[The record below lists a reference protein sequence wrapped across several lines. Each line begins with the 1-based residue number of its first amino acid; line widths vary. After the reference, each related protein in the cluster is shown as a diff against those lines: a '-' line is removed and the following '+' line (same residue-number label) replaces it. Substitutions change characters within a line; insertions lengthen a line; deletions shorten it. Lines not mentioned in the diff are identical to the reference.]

1 MGDDEDCYS
10 CPDDCSSVSG
20 AHCGNA
26 MCEAGDGENCQTC
39 PEDCLSTS
47 GICCGMNGQ
56 CDAASRG
63 CRTNMTVMACCGDQQ
78 CEGAETASSCP
89 RDCASNEHAR
99 PDLVLQHA
107 TDSNG
112 RMCEYSSTAGSSFEV
127 IVHHQADSFDASLV
141 ARALAM
147 LADQHDVTFASL
159 FVQSEEVDS
168 ETTRVSVHVG
178 TPIGSCAPVD
188 AEAAVESTT
197 VVATVLTEDLV
208 SNAMLAAGGQ
218 QVSASTR
225 AAVLFSTLFM
235 LLVALLMLA

>member
-1 MGDDEDCYS
+1 MKINSSITSVSDSRPDLALSSSPPPLYSCLKSHHIPFLTFPSHTDICEDDEDCYS

-56 CDAASRG
+56 CDARCRAASRG

-168 ETTRVSVHVG
+168 ETTVRCVG
-178 TPIGSCAPVD
+178 F
-188 AEAAVESTT
+188 
-197 VVATVLTEDLV
+197 LV
-208 SNAMLAAGGQ
+208 Q
-218 QVSASTR
+218 
-225 AAVLFSTLFM
+225 FF
-235 LLVALLMLA
+235 